1 MSAPCD
7 PTMPSVP
14 ISYPI
19 TDLEALLSRSYFDSF
34 HYPFNIS
41 SVHLPAASVK
51 MPHRQRMLVCH
62 DFKGGYT
69 DDDKWIQGGAN
80 AGAYAVWHWHLID
93 IFVYFSHNL
102 VTLPPPG
109 WINAAHTHGVK
120 VLGTFITE
128 WEKGREICNT
138 LLSTVESARTYAER
152 LAELAN
158 KLGFDGWLINMEVK
172 LDPQQTINLK
182 EFVSHLTQ
190 SIHNVVPGSLVIWYD
205 SVTID
210 GDLKYQNQLNEKN
223 KPFFDVSD
231 GIFCNYCWKENFPED
246 SSTVAGDRR
255 FDVYMGIDVWGRG
268 TYGGGQWTTNVALD
282 VLKKD
287 DVSAAVFAPGWVY
300 ETGQGPDFQTAQNRW
315 WRLVEQS
322 WGVVQKYPKALP
334 FYSDFNQGHGSNY
347 FVGGFQVFCGPWN
360 NMSYQGFQPILHCPD
375 SSQSSMHVFKNF
387 DDVPYCGGGCITCE
401 GVLNCNDVFTT
412 RLFLG
417 QLTSDM
423 PLILTYH
430 VKSDGKSL
438 MGLKLTLSSTK
449 EGTEEA
455 LLLPDVALHPAQLI
469 NKFDSIILA
478 QRASNQD
485 SSLCSNWC
493 QYESTIVLNDSTLT
507 EVGLLC
513 YLNNS
518 DVVKNSTSHEATIDE
533 STYKASLGRVHI
545 RVAGVCTEFPPADK
559 WFIDGKNIS
568 RIWKDEGTRTVS
580 LTIRWGLDAGL
591 ASSSFVLYNIYVQKI
606 SGGEGNLGCNTS
618 TPEFVGTARTAIY
631 YISALEVPIGVSC
644 LKFIIQVCAID
655 GTFMDLDKSPS
666 YHLFVEGL

>member
-19 TDLEALLSRSYFDSF
+19 TDLETLLSRSYFDSF

-41 SVHLPAASVK
+41 SVPLPAASVK

-80 AGAYAVWHWHLID
+80 AGAYAIWHWHLID

-334 FYSDFNQGHGSNY
+334 FYSDFNQ
-347 FVGGFQVFCGPWN
+347 
-360 NMSYQGFQPILHCPD
+360 
-375 SSQSSMHVFKNF
+375 
-387 DDVPYCGGGCITCE
+387 
-401 GVLNCNDVFTT
+401 
-412 RLFLG
+412 
-417 QLTSDM
+417 
-423 PLILTYH
+423 

-449 EGTEEA
+449 EGTKEA

-568 RIWKDEGTRTVS
+568 WIWKDEGTRTVS

-606 SGGEGNLGCNTS
+606 SGGEDNLGCNTS
-618 TPEFVGTARTAIY
+618 TTPEFVGTARTAIY